1 MNVFGSSV
9 AEETKKIIANLE
21 ISNKNIKDNIRSLEE
36 IIKTVCKTYTKLEY
50 TSELNNKINFIEN
63 RLNST
68 EKNLS
73 EVVTHLHI
81 KDSEVFKINTEV
93 TAKEERRV

>member
-1 MNVFGSSV
+1 VILKNRFSYTTVMNVFGSSIT
-9 AEETKKIIANLE
+9 EEMKKVIANLE

-36 IIKTVCKTYTKLEY
+36 IVKTVSKTYTKLEY

-73 EVVTHLHI
+73 EVVALLHI
-81 KDSEVFKINTEV
+81 KN
-93 TAKEERRV
+93 